1 MPPRSN
7 AYAMASSSLS
17 ASELPAD
24 QMDQNPGVREVGEAD
39 ANWQEFALLNFLKN
53 ILLFVEINLDAQ
65 EVAKI
70 LQRGPR

>member
-7 AYAMASSSLS
+7 ANATASSSRS

-39 ANWQEFALLNFLKN
+39 ESWQEFALLNF
-53 ILLFVEINLDAQ
+53 
-65 EVAKI
+65 
-70 LQRGPR
+70 